1 MGAAWSTGSI
11 GPWEEPRHDV
21 PGAKRET

>member
-1 MGAAWSTGSI
+1 MGAARSTGSI